1 MRKQIIFTFEK
12 GGSFA
17 ADLLEDKA
25 PETCRIIWDMLKEPW
40 SEKFIHTGSSGWMIE
55 TPYFPVPEDYVL
67 PGENL
72 IFAPAEGDI
81 AVVAPAEWRE
91 NSIKGYLPMF
101 IAHNGACSPLTHL
114 KGIMLSEEPDNGENF
129 QWMFHKNMWE
139 TCRANVFARVTGHDR
154 YYASQM
160 MGRIRWFG
168 IEGFTVKRY
177 DGS

>member
-139 TCRANVFARVTGHDR
+139 T
-154 YYASQM
+154 
-160 MGRIRWFG
+160 
-168 IEGFTVKRY
+168 
-177 DGS
+177 

>member
-114 KGIMLSEEPDNGENF
+114 KGIKLSEEPDNGENF

-139 TCRANVFARVTGHDR
+139 TCRANVFARVTV
-154 YYASQM
+154 S
-160 MGRIRWFG
+160 
-168 IEGFTVKRY
+168 VP
-177 DGS
+177 